1 MPFDAKSIIE
11 KAKQHKA
18 EQARLEAERLQR
30 EKEERERKE
39 AEEKARLAE
48 QERLEAERLQR
59 EEEERARKEAEEK
72 ARLEREE
79 QERKK
84 REEEKLKIAF
94 IKFDGATITENI
106 GEKYGPFYK
115 AKKKNVTVAP
125 FYLAETAVTYLK
137 WYDVLQ
143 WATSDERGDKKYKIS
158 GKSAMEG
165 KNGEKGAKPTGSLQP
180 VGNLT
185 WRQAVV
191 WCNAASEKDGLK
203 PVYLI
208 SEQDRTPI
216 REAEE
221 HWLKER
227 YKTKLVDDGEGKAE
241 NAYVDETANG
251 YRLPT
256 EAEWEF
262 AARGGNPNSSEWYYD
277 YAGTDTG
284 PDLDRYAVYDFLD
297 TSSADVKSRL
307 PNSAG
312 LYDMCGNIQEYCFD
326 HIGNPKNFYLCE
338 SESKYKYCS
347 VCRGGSYRSLRF
359 DCKVGKRQGVK
370 SYYDYGK
377 HDCGFRLARNA

>member
-94 IKFDGATITENI
+94 VKFDGATITENI
-106 GEKYGPFYK
+106 GEEYGPFYK
-115 AKKKNVTVAP
+115 AKKKNVTVAS
-125 FYLAETAVTYLK
+125 FYMAETAVTYLK

-158 GKSAMEG
+158 GKSARKG
-165 KNGEKGAKPTGSLQP
+165 KNGEFGAKLTGSLQP
-180 VGNLT
+180 ASNIE

-191 WCNAASEKDGLK
+191 WCNAASEKDGLE

-208 SEQDRTPI
+208 SEKDRTPV
-216 REAEE
+216 REAENFRV
-221 HWLKER
+221 K
-227 YKTKLVDDGEGKAE
+227 DGKGMAE

-262 AARGGNPNSSEWYYD
+262 AARGGNPNSKEWYYD
-277 YAGTDTG
+277 YAGTD
-284 PDLDRYAVYDFLD
+284 DVSKLANYAVYDLNYASGS
-297 TSSADVKSRL
+297 TADVKSKL

-312 LYDMCGNIQEYCFD
+312 LYDMCGNVWEYCFD
-326 HIGNPKNFYLCE
+326 HQGNPKNFYADG
-338 SESKYKYCS
+338 KFG
-347 VCRGGSYRSLRF
+347 VCRGGCYGCSEY
-359 DCKVGKRQGVK
+359 DCKVKKRENVYSCTGY
-370 SYYDYGK
+370 SFYN
-377 HDCGFRLARNA
+377 GFRLARNA